1 VANNENLKPVRT
13 KNEARERGRNG
24 GRRSGEVRR
33 RNADFRKTLNALFS
47 ARLDDTEWAPFLEEL
62 GLEPTLEAAVNAAM
76 IRKALAGDV
85 KAYEAIAK
93 YSGQSSRTEKDD
105 EEQRIRT
112 DRARAARDQEV
123 GAEEENE
130 NIKSFLHA
138 LNPSQEDIESL
149 FAEEVQAGGEETEE
163 TGEV

>member
-1 VANNENLKPVRT
+1 MANNENLKPVRT

-33 RNADFRKTLNALFS
+33 RNADFRKTLNALLS
-47 ARLDDTEWAPFLEEL
+47 ARIDGTEWAPFLEEL

-76 IRKALAGDV
+76 IRKALVGDV

-93 YSGQSSRTEKDD
+93 YSGQSSKTEKDD
-105 EEQRIRT
+105 EEQGIRV
-112 DRARAARDQEV
+112 DRAKAARDQEV

-130 NIKSFLHA
+130 NIKNFLHA
-138 LNPSQEDIESL
+138 MNPSKEDIESL
-149 FAEEVQAGGEETEE
+149 FAEEVSSDGEETEE
-163 TGEV
+163 AGEV